1 MASHKSALK
10 TASYACALKRARE
23 RVSQLLSKRSAIGL
37 TITVTTLFAVG
48 DFVAPGELNVSIFY
62 ALSVA
67 LAGRVRSRQFLWG
80 ITGIC
85 VLLAFA
91 GLAVG
96 PQPSAPVLLDMYIN
110 RSFVALGL
118 AMVAAIVHQ
127 RIRIL
132 ERLEQARDLQR
143 RQNESLL
150 DAETELRRVNE
161 ELEHR
166 VDREVQRR
174 LEVEQEL
181 HQAQKMEAIGQLT
194 GGVAHDFN
202 NLLTIVIGNLE
213 LIVARSSI
221 DESCRRLAETALHG
235 AEDGSRL
242 TQQLLSFARRGRLD
256 SETLAIER
264 VLDAVM
270 ALARRAI
277 GETIEVF
284 IEVGDDLWSCCADQA
299 QLRSALLNLV
309 INARD
314 AMPEGGRVVIAAR
327 NVTFGEDAVDLARGE
342 YVHITVQDT
351 GAGMPP
357 DVVNRAFEPFF
368 TTKEIGKGSGLG
380 LSMVYG
386 FAKQSGGTVRIESA
400 PNCGT
405 TVHLYLPRTTLSSVA
420 EPAPERPIPFQKK
433 SATILV
439 VEDEP
444 GVRQLT
450 AESLEG
456 CGYRVMQAAD
466 ARAAVPMLERETIDL
481 LVSDIVMPGGMSG
494 LDLAE
499 EVRHRYRNL
508 PVLLTTGYAEAID
521 RVTAQGQRFELL
533 QKPFRPKDLTAKIH
547 QMLNMGGERQSA

>member
-1 MASHKSALK
+1 MANRKLELSAVYFTRAPRQIRERISRLLSRRSALAL
-10 TASYACALKRARE
+10 TAAVTALF
-23 RVSQLLSKRSAIGL
+23 VL
-37 TITVTTLFAVG
+37 G
-48 DFVAPGELNVSIFY
+48 DFVAPGEINVSILY

-67 LAGRVRSRQFLWG
+67 MSSWTRSRWFLWAT
-80 ITGIC
+80 TGVC
-85 VLLAFA
+85 VLLAYA
-91 GLAVG
+91 GLAMG
-96 PQPSAPVLLDMYIN
+96 PHPSTPVLLDMYIN
-110 RSFVALGL
+110 RSLVALGL
-118 AMVAAIVHQ
+118 VMIAAIVHQ
-127 RIRIL
+127 RIQML
-132 ERLEQARDLQR
+132 DRLEQARDLQR
-143 RQNESLL
+143 RQNEALRE
-150 DAETELRRVNE
+150 AQAELRRVNE

-166 VDREVQRR
+166 VEREVQSR
-174 LEVEQEL
+174 LEVEQAL

-213 LIVARSSI
+213 LMVSRSNI

-235 AEDGSRL
+235 AEAGSCL
-242 TQQLLSFARRGRLD
+242 TQQLLSFARRGRLH

-264 VLDAVM
+264 VLDAVI
-270 ALARRAI
+270 ALSRPAI
-277 GETIEVF
+277 GETIKLS
-284 IEVGDDLWSCCADQA
+284 IEVCDDLWHCCTDQA
-299 QLRSALLNLV
+299 QLQSALLNLV

-342 YVHITVQDT
+342 YLHITVQDT

-386 FAKQSGGTVRIESA
+386 FAKQSGGTVCIESA

-405 TVHLYLPRTTLSSVA
+405 TVHLYLPRTMLSSLA
-420 EPAPERPIPFQKK
+420 EPAHERPIPFQKK

-444 GVRQLT
+444 GVRQLA

-456 CGYRVMQAAD
+456 CGYRVIQAVD
-466 ARAAVPMLERETIDL
+466 ARAAVPMLQRENIDL
-481 LVSDIVMPGGMSG
+481 LVSDIVMPRGMSG

-508 PVLLTTGYAEAID
+508 PVLLTTGYADAIE
-521 RVTAQGQRFELL
+521 RVAAQGQNFELL
-533 QKPFRPKDLTAKIH
+533 PKPFRPHDLVAKVH
-547 QMLNMGGERQSA
+547 HLLSMGGERQRA